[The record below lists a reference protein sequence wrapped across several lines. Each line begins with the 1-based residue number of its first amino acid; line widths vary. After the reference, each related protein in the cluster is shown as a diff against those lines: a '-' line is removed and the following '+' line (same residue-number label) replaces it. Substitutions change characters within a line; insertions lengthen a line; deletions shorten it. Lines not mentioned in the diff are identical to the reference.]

1 MSIGHNLP
9 HDEHKTTTA
18 ASTIPASE
26 ISWTRTLPARWRIS
40 KNICL
45 LLTRHERRRPG
56 CHRSSCLSY
65 IRLLG
70 DDETAFNPAHVDS
83 LAQDR
88 SG

>member
-1 MSIGHNLP
+1 MNIGHNLS
-9 HDEHKTTTA
+9 HDKHKTTIAT
-18 ASTIPASE
+18 SKIQASE
-26 ISWTRTLPARWRIS
+26 ISWTRPLPARCRIS
-40 KNICL
+40 ENICL
-45 LLTRHERRRPG
+45 LVPRHERRHPG

-70 DDETAFNPAHVDS
+70 DDETAFNPAHVAS